1 MFLIERSLLEAA
13 WNLRH
18 YASSILG
25 QSALKPPAY
34 TLCSLA

>member
-13 WNLRH
+13 WNQRY

-25 QSALKPPAY
+25 KSALGPSAY
-34 TLCSLA
+34 YSL

>member
-13 WNLRH
+13 WNQRH

-25 QSALKPPAY
+25 KSALRPPAY